1 MGDEQQ
7 IVALESGFVE
17 VLDDDLK
24 GAILEL
30 GEMVLD
36 EAIGSGALA
45 SIPLLGLVVGV
56 GKTAINV
63 HNRNLFMQTLAFL
76 KAFYS
81 GNIDEVT
88 LRKHREKLDNDPK
101 QREKETGFVL
111 TLINRNI
118 QASRSEMQG
127 NLYRAYLNRAF
138 GWDEFVDLSEAAGS
152 CVISDLELL
161 RDAHNGFV
169 EISDKGNGYRVER
182 LAGLGLIQRSMKRIV
197 PFGNETRTDY
207 FLAVSPFGEQFC
219 RYALGLG

>member
-1 MGDEQQ
+1 MEDEQR
-7 IVALESGFVE
+7 IDALESGFVE

-30 GEMVLD
+30 GETTLD

-45 SIPLLGLVVGV
+45 SIPLLGLIVGV

-81 GNIDEVT
+81 GEIDEVA
-88 LRKHREKLDNDPK
+88 LRKHRKKLDNDPK
-101 QREKETGFVL
+101 QREKEIGFVL

-161 RDAHNGFV
+161 RDVHNGFV

-182 LAGLGLIQRSMKRIV
+182 LAGLGLIQRSMKRMV
-197 PFGNETRTDY
+197 PSGNGTRTDY